1 MTARLVGG
9 DKAGGG
15 GGGAAATATTTRPTE
30 GRRANKPLMEKR
42 RRARINQSLAVLKTL
57 ILDSARLE
65 NTKHSKL
72 EKADI
77 LELTVRHLQ
86 RQRSLGP
93 IAPVSSDAP
102 PSSPPTGAP
111 APEQHE
117 SPVAAAQL
125 LARYRA
131 GFSECAREVAR
142 FLDSFCVQ
150 RPTRPRPRPRRCP
163 ARRGGK
169 VGEGSSPE
177 DDEGEEDPSAE
188 VDMRGGQDAY
198 YQLSSLKHRL
208 LGHLN
213 ACVADLDTARGMP
226 APPPQKQ
233 PPNPATARPVPT
245 RDLNRRIGP
254 GFPGDENNNKATAEM
269 MMALMMSGARPPP
282 NFSGTSPPACTPSS
296 TSSSLSPAPSPYSS
310 SPSPIPGGAGQGPLL
325 PPAAAAAAAAAS
337 SLMSVLQLIPS
348 RLPDGQVVFLLPSH
362 YVHLAAAAAG
372 GRAGAGEG
380 SSASSP
386 PLVGAG
392 ALPTPCSSAAVSPDG
407 SWAEAGV
414 RVKEEAMEEDEEE
427 AGGRGS
433 GAVVSRGPGD
443 EQQFDEEPLD
453 CSRKK
458 VKEER
463 VDVEEDGERMEAVE
477 GVVVGVEGEP
487 GVEVGVSGKVCSE
500 YPSGSEVVRE
510 DLVAAVHQGVPAE
523 RVEGRLPEDDEDL
536 VEGVADPSTDK
547 DGCVWRPW

>member
-1 MTARLVGG
+1 MIPIGVVRT
-9 DKAGGG
+9 
-15 GGGAAATATTTRPTE
+15 
-30 GRRANKPLMEKR
+30 ANKPLMEKR

-86 RQRSLGP
+86 RQRSLAV
-93 IAPVSSDAP
+93 APVSGDAP

-111 APEQHE
+111 APEQQE
-117 SPVAAAQL
+117 SPAATAAL

-150 RPTRPRPRPRRCP
+150 RPRPRPRARRCP
-163 ARRGGK
+163 ARRGK
-169 VGEGSSPE
+169 TGEGSSQE
-177 DDEGEEDPSAE
+177 DEEAEEEATGESDP
-188 VDMRGGQDAY
+188 RNGQDAY

-213 ACVADLDTARGMP
+213 ACVADLDSARGMP
-226 APPPQKQ
+226 APPPQKPQ
-233 PPNPATARPVPT
+233 PARTPQAPARDARRPPGT
-245 RDLNRRIGP
+245 

-269 MMALMMSGARPPP
+269 MMALMMSGARPPFP
-282 NFSGTSPPACTPSS
+282 GASPPVCTPSS
-296 TSSSLSPAPSPYSS
+296 TSSSLSPAPSPYSA
-310 SPSPIPGGAGQGPLL
+310 SPSPVPGTAQGTLL

-372 GRAGAGEG
+372 GRSPGEP
-380 SSASSP
+380 SSSSSP

-392 ALPTPCSSAAVSPDG
+392 ALPTPCSSAAGSPDG
-407 SWAEAGV
+407 SWVEGAV
-414 RVKEEAMEEDEEE
+414 RVKEEAMEEEEV
-427 AGGRGS
+427 
-433 GAVVSRGPGD
+433 GAENVVEEPH
-443 EQQFDEEPLD
+443 FDEEPLD

-463 VDVEEDGERMEAVE
+463 VEMEEEMEGEARMVESGRGMAKVEEMRVEAV
-477 GVVVGVEGEP
+477 GGE
-487 GVEVGVSGKVCSE
+487 
-500 YPSGSEVVRE
+500 SGSGRAVRE
-510 DLVAAVHQGVPAE
+510 EE
-523 RVEGRLPEDDEDL
+523 REDDLE
-536 VEGVADPSTDK
+536 EGDEAAEEPTTDK

>member
-15 GGGAAATATTTRPTE
+15 GGGGGGGAAGNATTTRPTE

-150 RPTRPRPRPRRCP
+150 RPARPRPRPRRCP
-163 ARRGGK
+163 ARRGAK
-169 VGEGSSPE
+169 AGEGSSPE
-177 DDEGEEDPSAE
+177 DEEVEEDPSSNE
-188 VDMRGGQDAY
+188 VELRNGQDAY

-213 ACVADLDTARGMP
+213 ACVADLDSARGMP

-233 PPNPATARPVPT
+233 QGPNAATVRPVPA
-245 RDLNRRIGP
+245 RDINRRIGP

-282 NFSGTSPPACTPSS
+282 PPNFSGTSPPACTPSS
-296 TSSSLSPAPSPYSS
+296 TSSSLSPAPSPYSA
-310 SPSPIPGGAGQGPLL
+310 SPSPIPGGAQGPLL

-372 GRAGAGEG
+372 GRGGSGEG
-380 SSASSP
+380 SSSASPP

-414 RVKEEAMEEDEEE
+414 RVKEEAMDEEE
-427 AGGRGS
+427 EGVETVGGG
-433 GAVVSRGPGD
+433 GGVVVTRPPTA
-443 EQQFDEEPLD
+443 EQAFDEEPLD

-463 VDVEEDGERMEAVE
+463 LEDVDDDGVRMEEDEEVIVGPADEA
-477 GVVVGVEGEP
+477 
-487 GVEVGVSGKVCSE
+487 GVSGKVCQD
-500 YPSGSEVVRE
+500 YPSASEACRDE
-510 DLVAAVHQGVPAE
+510 LVHQGVSAE
-523 RVEGRLPEDDEDL
+523 RVEDDED
-536 VEGVADPSTDK
+536 VEEGGGDPTMDK